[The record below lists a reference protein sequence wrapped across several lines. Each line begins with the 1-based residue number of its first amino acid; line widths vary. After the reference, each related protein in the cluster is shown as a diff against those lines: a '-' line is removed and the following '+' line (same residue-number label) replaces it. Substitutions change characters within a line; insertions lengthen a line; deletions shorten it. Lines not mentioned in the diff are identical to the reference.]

1 MMTIFITTNIYTNK
15 PPTMP
20 TYDSSSS
27 KKKTY
32 FYAVGKG
39 RVPGIYNTWEECKSQ
54 VQKFQGAKYKKFETE
69 QEATDFVGLWKY
81 ETKSILSRFGVQ
93 PQPQPDADATVTKDH
108 STTQTTIKEPKSHII
123 SCFTDGS
130 CLKNG
135 KKSSGESLSIGA
147 YAVHFSDDTLSK
159 YDMATRLEG
168 TREKPVTN
176 NRCEIMGVIT
186 AIIQTNE
193 NIDKDRRKVL
203 EIYTDSKYTIDC
215 MEKWIKNWL
224 RNGWVNAKKQ
234 PVENRDLLERLN
246 ELMKTRIVR
255 LKWIASHQ
263 PDIEWKHI
271 HNNIVDRMANQLI
284 SSI

>member
-1 MMTIFITTNIYTNK
+1 MNIYANK
-15 PPTMP
+15 PTMQ
-20 TYDSSSS
+20 TDSSSS
-27 KKKTY
+27 KKKPY

-39 RVPGIYNTWEECKSQ
+39 RVPGIYNTWDECKSQ

-69 QEATDFVGLWKY
+69 QEAADFVGLWKY
-81 ETKSILSRFGVQ
+81 ETKSILSQFGVE
-93 PQPQPDADATVTKDH
+93 PQTEAETKADTETSVTTKDH
-108 STTQTTIKEPKSHII
+108 NTTQTIHKVSEKHII
-123 SCFTDGS
+123 FCFTDGS

-135 KKSSGESLSIGA
+135 KKSSKSGESLSIGA

-168 TREKPVTN
+168 TKEKPVTN

-246 ELMKTRIVR
+246 ELMKTRVVR
-255 LKWIASHQ
+255 LKWVASHQ